1 MDNYNNT
8 NPIPQNLTDP
18 HNPANPQGYAYHTA
32 DGAYAARGAGGTYG
46 ASGFARA
53 DDVVVYSDTVAA
65 AVETVPDKRRV
76 KLIGVIAIVMAV
88 VILATA
94 GGAGAMWF
102 AVHNYPDAFNRVT
115 NGGKAGGATS
125 GIFGEVPGTAAVSGA
140 PIPQNLIANNL
151 VAASSHTYTRPDLY
165 DAVSDTVVSIKLTQT
180 VSNSNGYGY
189 AFWSGGSSREE
200 KTDVVGSGVIFTT
213 DGYVLT
219 NNHVVEGATKVYAV
233 VTETDPTDKTKFET
247 NEYEAKVIGR
257 DEQTDLAVLK
267 ITRAKA
273 FRAAP
278 IGNSDT
284 LRVGQDVAAI
294 GNPMGMEK
302 SMTAGIVSGL
312 HRDVGGSGGYSLS
325 SIQTDA
331 AINPGNS
338 GCPLFDMNGNVVGI
352 VNIKYTYNDVLD
364 NMGFAITINEA
375 KPVINELI
383 AGGKI
388 TDRPVLG
395 IKYQPLTD
403 QLRGYLGVEDIED
416 GLYVVSVDQPGEGRK
431 DLLRGDIIVK
441 AEGTAVTSAE
451 EIQKLIRDKK
461 AGDTI
466 NLTVYRLNDYGKGEN
481 KDITLRLISSS

>member
-8 NPIPQNLTDP
+8 NPLSPSQQDFAP
-18 HNPANPQGYAYHTA
+18 RMA
-32 DGAYAARGAGGTYG
+32 DGTYAVRGVGGTYG
-46 ASGFARA
+46 AGGFARA
-53 DDVVVYSDTVAA
+53 DDVVVYGNTA
-65 AVETVPDKRRV
+65 EVPPPAKRRV
-76 KLIGVIAIVMAV
+76 KLIGVVAIVMAA
-88 VILATA
+88 VILAMAA
-94 GGAGAMWF
+94 GGA
-102 AVHNYPDAFNRVT
+102 AVWYTARNYPEMLGRTIGV
-115 NGGKAGGATS
+115 NGANPKTS
-125 GIFGEVPGTAAVSGA
+125 GLFGDVPGTAAVSGA
-140 PIPQNLIANNL
+140 PIPQNLITNNL

-180 VSNSNGYGY
+180 ITGGNGYGY
-189 AFWSGGSSREE
+189 AFGSGGGAREE

-233 VTETDPTDKTKFET
+233 VTETDPADRTKFET

-257 DEQTDLAVLK
+257 DDQTDLAVLK
-267 ITRAKA
+267 ITRAKV

-312 HRDVGGSGGYSLS
+312 HRDVGGAGGYSLS

-383 AGGKI
+383 SGGKI

-403 QLRGYLGVEDIED
+403 QLRGYLGVEDIQD
-416 GLYVVSVDQPGEGRK
+416 GLYVVSVDQPGEGRTE
-431 DLLRGDIIVK
+431 LLRGDIIVK

-461 AGDTI
+461 AGDSI
-466 NLTVYRLNDYGKGEN
+466 KLTVYRLNDYGKGEN